1 MNILSRVACKTR
13 KSVIIDPCT
22 CLPDSNIYKPIVPD
36 LATGQV
42 VYAGNGK
49 GADAFDEFWRKMR

>member
-1 MNILSRVACKTR
+1 MNILSREACKTR
-13 KSVIIDPCT
+13 ISVIIDPYT

>member
-1 MNILSRVACKTR
+1 MNILSREACKTR
-13 KSVIIDPCT
+13 ISVIIDPYT
-22 CLPDSNIYKPIVPD
+22 CLPDSNIYKTIVAD

-49 GADAFDEFWRKMR
+49 SADAFDEFWRKMR

>member
-1 MNILSRVACKTR
+1 MFTG
-13 KSVIIDPCT
+13 
-22 CLPDSNIYKPIVPD
+22 SNINKTIVAD